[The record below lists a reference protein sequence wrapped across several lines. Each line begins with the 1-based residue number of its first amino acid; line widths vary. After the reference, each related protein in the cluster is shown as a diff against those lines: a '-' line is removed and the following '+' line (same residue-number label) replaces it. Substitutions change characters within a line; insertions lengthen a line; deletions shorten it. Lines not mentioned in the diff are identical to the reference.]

1 MQTTVDLPK
10 AADRE
15 YLQLKTTS
23 KWRSIRYVLNA
34 GDKQHS
40 LLGYIK
46 NDTIQYEY
54 ICNYSK

>member
-23 KWRSIRYVLNA
+23 KWRSIRYALNA
-34 GDKQHS
+34 CDKQHS
-40 LLGYIK
+40 FLGYIK
-46 NDTIQYEY
+46 KDKI
-54 ICNYSK
+54 